1 MGAGFIR
8 FLGNQTRSFITIGM
22 GICKFVMLFDPLK
35 STMEICYLALAA
47 EAQRRRT
54 KRMTQKRNSFGRLY
68 GPAVAGLILGTF
80 GYIALAVRWVE
91 AASLAA
97 LDNRPPSFSAI
108 AKKTMPVVVNISTTA
123 QRSPRSGS
131 NDPIDEFFSRFFG
144 DAQPREN
151 SQRSLGS
158 GILISS
164 DGEILTSYHV
174 VRNADAIKVK
184 LADQTEYEARLVGK
198 DDRTDLALIK
208 IRRSGGNLPFA
219 RLGSS
224 SQLDVGDWVMAIG
237 NPFGLEHTVTAG
249 IVSAKGRVIGA
260 GPYDS
265 FIQTDASINPGNS
278 GGPLI
283 NASGEVVGVNSA
295 IFSQSGGNVGI
306 GFAIPINLAK
316 QLLPEL
322 ETTGSVTRGWLGVTI
337 QHMTPELAKSLGVE
351 ESHGALVAD
360 VTSNSP
366 AAKAGMERGD
376 VIVRYNKK
384 KVEDSGALPTLV
396 AGTPIGETV
405 PVEVVR
411 NGKAKTLNVTVAKL
425 TEQKAAGADEES
437 APQKGKWGLALR
449 ELQPEEREQLGLKDN
464 EGVMVGGV
472 QPESPAAE
480 AGVESGDVIL
490 QVNKSSVSSVA
501 EAKKE
506 IGKTAGDT
514 PLLLLLRHAD
524 GNSRFATLA
533 AK

>member
-1 MGAGFIR
+1 MI
-8 FLGNQTRSFITIGM
+8 
-22 GICKFVMLFDPLK
+22 
-35 STMEICYLALAA
+35 
-47 EAQRRRT
+47 
-54 KRMTQKRNSFGRLY
+54 QKRTSFALLY
-68 GPAVAGLILGTF
+68 GPVVAGLILGF
-80 GYIALAVRWVE
+80 LGYIAPAVRWVE

-237 NPFGLEHTVTAG
+237 NPFGLEHTVTDG
-249 IVSAKGRVIGA
+249 MVSAKGRVIGA
-260 GPYDS
+260 GPYDN

-283 NASGEVVGVNSA
+283 NGLGEVVGVNSA
-295 IFSQSGGNVGI
+295 IFSQGGGNIGI
-306 GFAIPINLAK
+306 GFAIPIDLAK
-316 QLLPEL
+316 KIADQLRKN
-322 ETTGSVTRGWLGVTI
+322 GRVVRGWLGIRAQDVSQQLTSSLNLTRPAGEMAVVT
-337 QHMTPELAKSLGVE
+337 E
-351 ESHGALVAD
+351 VAE
-360 VTSNSP
+360 NSP
-366 AAKAGMERGD
+366 AG
-376 VIVRYNKK
+376 
-384 KVEDSGALPTLV
+384 
-396 AGTPIGETV
+396 
-405 PVEVVR
+405 
-411 NGKAKTLNVTVAKL
+411 
-425 TEQKAAGADEES
+425 
-437 APQKGKWGLALR
+437 
-449 ELQPEEREQLGLKDN
+449 
-464 EGVMVGGV
+464 
-472 QPESPAAE
+472 E
-480 AGVESGDVIL
+480 AGVKAGDVIL
-490 QVNKSSVSSVA
+490 EFNGKPVPKSHEFPSVIADMPPGQKVSLKIVH
-501 EAKKE
+501 EKKE
-506 IGKTAGDT
+506 QTISVKIGELPEENDANQKTESRDPEIGIRIQRITPEAARRLGMISTKGVLVMEVQPGSPAEQIGVEPADVIREVNQRPVNNVSDFERAVRQGRRGDRI
-514 PLLLLLRHAD
+514 LLLVQRGD
-524 GNSRFATLA
+524 NTVFFAL
-533 AK
+533 KRKS